1 MTVLRELTV
10 ESLEV
15 FVSVKHQIYSVKAFA
30 VHVFCQQGVP
40 EALFFFTGCH
50 SVKKFTN
57 DANHTLRNALFISD
71 MYD

>member
-15 FVSVKHQIYSVKAFA
+15 FVSVKQQIYSVNAFA

-40 EALFFFTGCH
+40 EALFFLLVAIQLKSLQTMQIIHCVMH
-50 SVKKFTN
+50 Y
-57 DANHTLRNALFISD
+57 L
-71 MYD
+71 